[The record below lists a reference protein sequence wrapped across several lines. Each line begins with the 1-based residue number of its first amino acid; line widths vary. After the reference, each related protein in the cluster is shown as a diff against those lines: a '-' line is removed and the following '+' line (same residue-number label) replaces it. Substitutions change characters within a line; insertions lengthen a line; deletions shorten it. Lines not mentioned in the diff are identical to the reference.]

1 VRFALAEHDVHAGG
15 ACSRTLRDILSAKL
29 PLVSLRSRGYEMLHA
44 RPLSMVDVAVVGAG
58 QTKYGNHPLGL
69 KGMWAEAASKAFAS
83 IDGDFSPNLI
93 EEAFIGSLAFGG
105 SQLGNTAAL
114 LTEHS
119 AMDGVSVRRVENA
132 CASSGF
138 AFRDAWMAIK
148 SGQADI
154 VVAGGIEKMNDLTAE
169 RRRYW
174 LGVSGDTE
182 WERLAGLTF
191 PGTYAL
197 MARRYFH
204 EFGASHDDLVHVSVK
219 NHHHGS
225 LNPMAHIQK
234 EVTFDKAASGFMVAD
249 PLTLYDCCPTSDGAS
264 CVVLAAD
271 HVVKKLT
278 DTPVWVRG
286 SGAASDHLALHDRPS
301 VTQLQ
306 ATQHAARKAYTMA
319 GLTPSDIDI
328 AEVHDCFTIAEVM
341 ATEDLGFAR
350 RGEGGVFAREGRG
363 LLNQGKTTINA
374 SGGLKA
380 KGHPLGA
387 TGTGQV
393 VEVFK
398 QLRNEVEAE
407 RQVRDASVGLTH
419 NVGGSGAT
427 CAVHVFGRDRA

>member
-1 VRFALAEHDVHAGG
+1 MLRGHALV
-15 ACSRTLRDILSAKL
+15 
-29 PLVSLRSRGYEMLHA
+29 
-44 RPLSMVDVAVVGAG
+44 MVDVAVVGAG

-69 KGMWAEAASKAFAS
+69 KGMWAEAASRAFS
-83 IDGDFSPNLI
+83 SVDGDFQPSMI
-93 EEAFIGSLAFGG
+93 DEAFIGSLAFGG

-119 AMDGVSVRRVENA
+119 DLDGISVRRVENA

-148 SGQADI
+148 SGEADV
-154 VVAGGIEKMNDLTAE
+154 VVAGGIEKMNDLTPE

-204 EFGASHDDLVHVSVK
+204 EFDSTHDDLVHVSVK
-219 NHHHGS
+219 NHLHGS
-225 LNPMAHIQK
+225 TNPLAHIQK
-234 EVTFDKAASGFMVAD
+234 EVSFEKAANGFMVAD

-264 CVVLAAD
+264 CVILAAD
-271 HVVKKLT
+271 HVAKALT

-286 SGAASDHLALHDRPS
+286 SGAAPDHLALHDRPS
-301 VTQLQ
+301 IKQLKASQQ
-306 ATQHAARKAYTMA
+306 AANRAYTMA
-319 GLTPSDIDI
+319 GVSANQIDV
-328 AEVHDCFTIAEVM
+328 AEVHDCFTIAEVL
-341 ATEDLGFAR
+341 ATEDLGFAN
-350 RGEGGVFAREGRG
+350 RGEGGRFAREGQG
-363 LLNQGKTTINA
+363 VLNQGTTSVNV

-393 VEVFK
+393 VEIFK
-398 QLRNEVEAE
+398 QLRGEVESS
-407 RQVRDASVGLTH
+407 RQVRDAEIGLTH

-427 CAVHVFGRDRA
+427 CAVHVFGRERT

>member
-1 VRFALAEHDVHAGG
+1 
-15 ACSRTLRDILSAKL
+15 
-29 PLVSLRSRGYEMLHA
+29 
-44 RPLSMVDVAVVGAG
+44 MVDVAVVGAG
-58 QTKYGNHPLGL
+58 QTRYGNHPLGL
-69 KGMWAEAASKAFAS
+69 KGMWAEAARDAFNS
-83 IDGDFSPNLI
+83 IDNDFDPVMI
-93 EEAFIGSLAFGG
+93 DEAFIGSIAFGG

-119 AMDGVSVRRVENA
+119 GMDGVAVRRVENA

-148 SGQADI
+148 SGQADV
-154 VVAGGIEKMNDLTAE
+154 VVAGGIEKMNDLTPE
-169 RRRYW
+169 RKRYW

-204 EFGASHDDLVHVSVK
+204 EFESSHDDLVHVSVK

-234 EVTFDKAASGFMVAD
+234 EVSFEKASSGFMVAD

-264 CVVLAAD
+264 CIVLAAD
-271 HVVKKLT
+271 HVAKKLT
-278 DTPVWVRG
+278 DTPVWVKG
-286 SGAASDHLALHDRPS
+286 SGAASDRLALHDRPS
-301 VTQLQ
+301 ITQLQ
-306 ATQHAARKAYTMA
+306 ATQVAGKRALGMA
-319 GLTPSDIDI
+319 GIAAEDVDL
-328 AEVHDCFTIAEVM
+328 AEVHDCFTIAEVF
-341 ATEDLGFAR
+341 ATEDLGFAK
-350 RGEGGVFAREGRG
+350 RGEGGKFAREGLGR
-363 LLNQGKTTINA
+363 LNQGSTTINA
-374 SGGLKA
+374 SGGLKS
-380 KGHPLGA
+380 KGHPLGS

-398 QLRNEVEAE
+398 QLRGGVASS
-407 RQVRDASVGLTH
+407 RQVRDAEVGLTH

-427 CAVHVFGRDRA
+427 CAVHVFGRDQP

>member
-1 VRFALAEHDVHAGG
+1 
-15 ACSRTLRDILSAKL
+15 
-29 PLVSLRSRGYEMLHA
+29 
-44 RPLSMVDVAVVGAG
+44 MVDVAVVGAG
-58 QTKYGNHPLGL
+58 QTRYGNHPLGL
-69 KGMWAEAASKAFAS
+69 KGMWAEAASDAFTS
-83 IDGDFSPNLI
+83 IDNDFEPAMI
-93 EEAFIGSLAFGG
+93 DEAFIGSIAFGG

-119 AMDGVSVRRVENA
+119 GMDGVAVRRVENA

-154 VVAGGIEKMNDLTAE
+154 VVAGGIEKMNDLTPE
-169 RRRYW
+169 RKRYW

-204 EFGASHDDLVHVSVK
+204 EFESTHDDLVHVSVK

-234 EVTFDKAASGFMVAD
+234 AVTFEKASSGFMVAD

-264 CVVLAAD
+264 CIVLAAD
-271 HVVKKLT
+271 HVAKKLT
-278 DTPVWVRG
+278 DTPVWVKG
-286 SGAASDHLALHDRPS
+286 SGAASDRLALHDRPS
-301 VTQLQ
+301 ITQLQ
-306 ATQHAARKAYTMA
+306 ATQVAGKRALGMA
-319 GLTPSDIDI
+319 GIGAADVDL
-328 AEVHDCFTIAEVM
+328 AEVHDCFTIAEVF
-341 ATEDLGFAR
+341 ATEDLGFAK
-350 RGEGGVFAREGRG
+350 RGDGGKFAREGLGR
-363 LLNQGKTTINA
+363 LNQGATTINA
-374 SGGLKA
+374 SGGLKS
-380 KGHPLGA
+380 KGHPLGS

-398 QLRNEVEAE
+398 QLRSEVASP
-407 RQVRDASVGLTH
+407 RQVRDAEVGLTH

-427 CAVHVFGRDRA
+427 CAVHVFGRDQR

>member
-1 VRFALAEHDVHAGG
+1 
-15 ACSRTLRDILSAKL
+15 
-29 PLVSLRSRGYEMLHA
+29 
-44 RPLSMVDVAVVGAG
+44 MVDVAVVGAG

-69 KGMWAEAASKAFAS
+69 KGMWAEAALAAFES
-83 IDGDFSPNLI
+83 VDGDFTPSQI
-93 EEAFIGSLAFGG
+93 DEAFIGSIAFGG

-119 AMDGVSVRRVENA
+119 AMEGVPVRRVENA

-154 VVAGGIEKMNDLTAE
+154 VVAGGIEKMNDLTPE
-169 RRRYW
+169 RKRFW

-197 MARRYFH
+197 MARRHFH
-204 EFGASHDDLVHVSVK
+204 EFGSNHDDLVNISVK
-219 NHHHGS
+219 NHAHGA
-225 LNPMAHIQK
+225 LNPLAHIQK
-234 EVTFDKAASGFMVAD
+234 EVSFEKAAGGFMVAD

-264 CVVLAAD
+264 CVILAAD
-271 HVVKKLT
+271 HVVQQFT

-286 SGAASDHLALHDRPS
+286 SGAASDRLALHDRPS
-301 VTQLQ
+301 ITQLK
-306 ATQHAARKAYTMA
+306 ATAEASKRAYHQS
-319 GLTPSDIDI
+319 GLNHGDIDI
-328 AEVHDCFTIAEVM
+328 AEVHDCFTIAELM
-341 ATEDLGFAR
+341 ATEDLGFAQ
-350 RGEGGVFAREGRG
+350 RGEGGLFASEGRG
-363 LLNQGKTTINA
+363 ILNQGDVTINS
-374 SGGLKA
+374 SGGLKS

-398 QLRNEVEAE
+398 QLRGQVASD
-407 RQVRDASVGLTH
+407 RQVRDAET
-419 NVGGSGAT
+419 
-427 CAVHVFGRDRA
+427 

>member
-1 VRFALAEHDVHAGG
+1 MKCFVPVPCD
-15 ACSRTLRDILSAKL
+15 
-29 PLVSLRSRGYEMLHA
+29 
-44 RPLSMVDVAVVGAG
+44 MVDVAVVGAG

-69 KGMWAEAASKAFAS
+69 KGMWAEAAAKAFS
-83 IDGDFSPNLI
+83 SVDGDFDPASV

-119 AMDGVSVRRVENA
+119 GMDGVAVRRVENA

-148 SGQADI
+148 SGQADV
-154 VVAGGIEKMNDLTAE
+154 VVAGGIEKMNDLTPE
-169 RRRYW
+169 RKRYW

-204 EFGASHDDLVHVSVK
+204 EFDATHDDLVHVSVK
-219 NHHHGS
+219 NHFHGS
-225 LNPMAHIQK
+225 MNAEAHIRK
-234 EVTFDKAASGFMVAD
+234 EVSFEKAAGGFMVAD

-271 HVVKKLT
+271 HLAHKFT
-278 DTPVWVRG
+278 DTPVWVKG
-286 SGAASDHLALHDRPS
+286 AGAASDNLALHDRPS
-301 VTQLQ
+301 ITQLK
-306 ATQHAARKAYTMA
+306 ATQVASAKAYGMA
-319 GLTPSDIDI
+319 DLDARQIDL
-328 AEVHDCFTIAEVM
+328 AEVHDCFTIAEVL
-341 ATEDLGFAR
+341 ATEDLGFAQ
-350 RGEGGVFAREGRG
+350 RGEGGRFAREGEGR
-363 LLNQGKTTINA
+363 LNEGTTTVNS
-374 SGGLKA
+374 SGGLKS

-398 QLRNEVEAE
+398 QLRGQVEND
-407 RQVRDASVGLTH
+407 RQVRDAETALTH

-427 CAVHVFGRDRA
+427 CSVHVFGRER

>member
-1 VRFALAEHDVHAGG
+1 MLPMVALV
-15 ACSRTLRDILSAKL
+15 
-29 PLVSLRSRGYEMLHA
+29 
-44 RPLSMVDVAVVGAG
+44 MVDVAVVGAG
-58 QTKYGNHPLGL
+58 QTRYGNHDLGL
-69 KGMWAEAASKAFAS
+69 KGMWAEAARRAFAS
-83 IDGDFSPNLI
+83 VDGDFDTKMVD
-93 EEAFIGSLAFGG
+93 EAYIGSLAFGG
-105 SQLGNTAAL
+105 AQLGNTAAL

-119 AMDGVSVRRVENA
+119 DMEGVPVRRVENA

-148 SGQADI
+148 SGQADV
-154 VVAGGIEKMNDLTAE
+154 VVAGGIEKMNDLTPE

-204 EFGASHDDLVHVSVK
+204 EFDATHDDLVHVSVK
-219 NHHHGS
+219 NHLHGS
-225 LNPMAHIQK
+225 LNPLAHIQK
-234 EVTFDKAASGFMVAD
+234 EVAFEKAASGFMVAD

-271 HVVKKLT
+271 HVAKRMT

-301 VTQLQ
+301 ITQLK
-306 ATQHAARKAYTMA
+306 ATQTAGRKAYEMA
-319 GLTPSDIDI
+319 NLTPRDIDL
-328 AEVHDCFTIAEVM
+328 AEVHDCFTIAEVL
-341 ATEDLGFAR
+341 ATEDLGFAQ
-350 RGEGGVFAREGRG
+350 RGEGGRFAREGQG
-363 LLNQGKTTINA
+363 IINQGSVAVNA
-374 SGGLKA
+374 SGGLKS

-398 QLRNEVEAE
+398 QLRGQVESQRQVKEAE
-407 RQVRDASVGLTH
+407 VGLTH

-427 CAVHVFGRDRA
+427 CAVHVFGRDRK

>member
-1 VRFALAEHDVHAGG
+1 
-15 ACSRTLRDILSAKL
+15 
-29 PLVSLRSRGYEMLHA
+29 
-44 RPLSMVDVAVVGAG
+44 MVDVAVVGAG
-58 QTKYGNHPLGL
+58 QTKYGNHASGL
-69 KGMWAEAASKAFAS
+69 KGMWAEAAAKAFAS
-83 IDGDFSPNLI
+83 VDGDFEPSVI
-93 EEAFIGSLAFGG
+93 DEAFIGSIAFGG

-119 AMDGVSVRRVENA
+119 AMDGISVRRVENA

-148 SGQADI
+148 SGQADV
-154 VVAGGIEKMNDLTAE
+154 VVAGGIEKMNDLTPE
-169 RRRYW
+169 RKRYW

-204 EFGASHDDLVHVSVK
+204 EFDATHDDLVHVSVK
-219 NHHHGS
+219 NHLHGS
-225 LNPMAHIQK
+225 MNGDAHIQK
-234 EVTFDKAASGFMVAD
+234 EVSFEKAASGFMVAD

-271 HVVKKLT
+271 HVAKKLT

-286 SGAASDHLALHDRPS
+286 SGAASDHLALHDRPTI
-301 VTQLQ
+301 TQLK
-306 ATQHAARKAYTMA
+306 ATREASTKAYAMA
-319 GLTPSDIDI
+319 GVDARQIDL
-328 AEVHDCFTIAEVM
+328 AEVHDCFTIAEVL
-341 ATEDLGFAR
+341 ATEDLGLTG
-350 RGEGGVFAREGRG
+350 RGEGGVFARNGEGC
-363 LLNQGKTTINA
+363 LNEGATTVNA
-374 SGGLKA
+374 SGGLKS

-398 QLRNEVEAE
+398 QLRGQVSSN
-407 RQVRDASVGLTH
+407 RQVRDAETALTH

>member
-1 VRFALAEHDVHAGG
+1 
-15 ACSRTLRDILSAKL
+15 
-29 PLVSLRSRGYEMLHA
+29 
-44 RPLSMVDVAVVGAG
+44 MVDVAVVGAG
-58 QTKYGNHPLGL
+58 QTKYGNHASGL
-69 KGMWAEAASKAFAS
+69 KGMWAEAAAKAFAS
-83 IDGDFSPNLI
+83 VDGDFERSVI
-93 EEAFIGSLAFGG
+93 DEAFIGSIAFGG

-119 AMDGVSVRRVENA
+119 AMDGISVRRVENA

-148 SGQADI
+148 SGQADV
-154 VVAGGIEKMNDLTAE
+154 VVAGGIEKMNDLTPE
-169 RRRYW
+169 RKRYW

-204 EFGASHDDLVHVSVK
+204 EFDATHDDLVHVSVK
-219 NHHHGS
+219 NHLHGS
-225 LNPMAHIQK
+225 MNADAHIQK
-234 EVTFDKAASGFMVAD
+234 EVSFEKAASGFMVAD

-271 HVVKKLT
+271 HVARKLT

-286 SGAASDHLALHDRPS
+286 SGAASDHLALHDRPTI
-301 VTQLQ
+301 TQLK
-306 ATQHAARKAYTMA
+306 ATKEASTKAYAMA
-319 GLTPSDIDI
+319 GVNARNIDL
-328 AEVHDCFTIAEVM
+328 AEVHDCFTIAEVL
-341 ATEDLGFAR
+341 ATEDLGLTG
-350 RGEGGVFAREGRG
+350 RGEGGVFARNGEGR
-363 LLNQGKTTINA
+363 LNEGTTTVNA
-374 SGGLKA
+374 SGGLKS

-398 QLRNEVEAE
+398 QLRGQVSSN
-407 RQVRDASVGLTH
+407 RQVRDAETALTH